1 MRSTIIHLLFF
12 IVLGC
17 VTTRSFA
24 QNFEVSA
31 TQAMMIDGETGSI
44 LYQKNSRTKFEPA
57 SLTKLM
63 TAEVVFHLLDS
74 GALHDDQLFH
84 ISVNAWR
91 TGGAPSR
98 TNTMFAPVNSDI
110 SVLDLLRGMI
120 IANGNDAAIALAEG
134 ISGSEEKFADLM
146 NERAK
151 ELGLNSSHF
160 VNATGLP
167 QNGQYT
173 TASDVI
179 CLSRYIA
186 LHYPKYFKIY
196 SEPEIT
202 WSKITQRNKNPL
214 FTMDIGAQGLANA
227 YSDSS
232 GFSTSAVIQNNNRQL
247 FLVLNGIKKEKDRP
261 IEAAKLLNWGMIAFK
276 FKQVFPKGAIVGYA
290 RVFGGLTPAVP
301 LSVKEPVDILMNIEK
316 KPVISAKIIYHGPL
330 DAPITP
336 DVEVGKLQIL
346 ANKTVLLEKPVF
358 TVNEVAE
365 TGLVGK
371 AKDALY
377 ELTIGWLRKYL

>member
-1 MRSTIIHLLFF
+1 MRSTIIHLLLF
-12 IVLGC
+12 IVLGG
-17 VTTRSFA
+17 VTTQSFA

-63 TAEVVFHLLDS
+63 TAEVVFHLLES
-74 GALHDDQLFH
+74 GELHEDQLVH

-120 IANGNDAAIALAEG
+120 VANGNDAAIALAEG

-186 LHYPKYFKIY
+186 THYPKYFKIY

-214 FTMDIGAQGLANA
+214 FAMDIGAQGLANA

-232 GFSTSAVIQNNNRQL
+232 GFSTSVVIQNNNRQL

-261 IEAAKLLNWGMIAFK
+261 IEAAKLLNWGMTAFE

-290 RVFGGLTPAVP
+290 RVFGGIMPVVP

-330 DAPITP
+330 DAPISP
-336 DVEVGKLQIL
+336 DVEVGKLQIF

-377 ELTIGWLRKYL
+377 ELTIGWLRKYI

>member
-1 MRSTIIHLLFF
+1 MRSTIIHLLLF
-12 IVLGC
+12 IVLGG
-17 VTTRSFA
+17 VTTQSLA

-63 TAEVVFHLLDS
+63 TAEMVFHLLES
-74 GALHDDQLFH
+74 GALHEDQLFH

-120 IANGNDAAIALAEG
+120 VANGNDAAIALAEG

-186 LHYPKYFKIY
+186 THYPKYFKIY

-202 WSKITQRNKNPL
+202 WNKITQRNKNPL
-214 FTMDIGAQGLANA
+214 FAMDIGAQGLANA

-232 GFSTSAVIQNNNRQL
+232 GFSTSVVIQNNNRQL

-261 IEAAKLLNWGMIAFK
+261 IEAAKLLNWGMTAFE

-290 RVFGGLTPAVP
+290 RVFGGIMPVVP

-330 DAPITP
+330 DAPISP
-336 DVEVGKLQIL
+336 DVEVGKLQIF

-377 ELTIGWLRKYL
+377 ELTIGWLRKYI

>member
-1 MRSTIIHLLFF
+1 MRAVIIYLFGSF
-12 IVLGC
+12 LFGSIA
-17 VTTRSFA
+17 TQSFA
-24 QNFEVSA
+24 QNFQITA
-31 TQAMMIDGETGSI
+31 TQAIMVDGETGSI
-44 LYQKNSRTKFEPA
+44 LYQKSPRTRFEPA
-57 SLTKLM
+57 SLAKLM
-63 TAEVVFHLLDS
+63 TAEVVFHLLES
-74 GALHDDQLFH
+74 GALREDQLFH

-120 IANGNDAAIALAEG
+120 IVNGNDAAIALAEG

-167 QNGQYT
+167 ENGQYT
-173 TASDVI
+173 NVSDVI
-179 CLSRYIA
+179 RLSRHIA
-186 LHYPKYFKIY
+186 HSYPKYFKIY
-196 SEPEIT
+196 SEPEIS

-214 FTMDIGAQGLANA
+214 FALNIGAEGFANA
-227 YSDSS
+227 FSESS

-261 IEAAKLLNWGMIAFK
+261 AEAAKLFNWGMTAFE
-276 FKQVFPKGAIVGYA
+276 FKQVFPKDVIVGYA
-290 RVFGGLTPAVP
+290 HVFGGKKPLVP
-301 LSVKEPVDILMNIEK
+301 LLVKEPVDILMNVEK
-316 KPVISAKIIYHGPL
+316 KSVISAKIIYHGPL
-330 DAPITP
+330 DAPVKA

-346 ANKTVLLEKPVF
+346 ADKTVLLEKPVF
-358 TVNEVAE
+358 TADEVAE

-377 ELTIGWLRKYL
+377 ELTLGWLRKYL

>member
-1 MRSTIIHLLFF
+1 MRSTIIHLLLF
-12 IVLGC
+12 IVLGG
-17 VTTRSFA
+17 VTTQSFA

-63 TAEVVFHLLDS
+63 TAEVVFHLLES
-74 GALHDDQLFH
+74 GALHEDQLFH

-110 SVLDLLRGMI
+110 CVLDLLRGMI
-120 IANGNDAAIALAEG
+120 VANGNDAAIALAEG

-186 LHYPKYFKIY
+186 THYPKYFKIY

-214 FTMDIGAQGLANA
+214 FAMDIGAQGLANA

-232 GFSTSAVIQNNNRQL
+232 GFSTSVVIQNNNRQL

-261 IEAAKLLNWGMIAFK
+261 IEAAKLLNWGMTAFE
-276 FKQVFPKGAIVGYA
+276 FKQVFPKGVIVGYA
-290 RVFGGLTPAVP
+290 RVFGGIMPVVP

-330 DAPITP
+330 DAPISP
-336 DVEVGKLQIL
+336 DVEVGKLQIF

-358 TVNEVAE
+358 TVNDVAE

-377 ELTIGWLRKYL
+377 ELTIGWLRKYI

>member
-1 MRSTIIHLLFF
+1 MRSTIIHLLLF
-12 IVLGC
+12 IVLGG
-17 VTTRSFA
+17 VTTQSFA

-63 TAEVVFHLLDS
+63 TAEVVFHLLES
-74 GALHDDQLFH
+74 GELHEDQLFH

-120 IANGNDAAIALAEG
+120 VANGNDAAIALAEG

-186 LHYPKYFKIY
+186 THYPKYFKIY

-214 FTMDIGAQGLANA
+214 FALDIGAQGLANA

-261 IEAAKLLNWGMIAFK
+261 IEAAKLLNWGMTAFE

-290 RVFGGLTPAVP
+290 RVFGGILPVVP
-301 LSVKEPVDILMNIEK
+301 LFVKEPVDILMNIEK

-330 DAPITP
+330 DAPISP
-336 DVEVGKLQIL
+336 DVEVGKLQIF

-377 ELTIGWLRKYL
+377 ELTIGWLRKYI

>member
-1 MRSTIIHLLFF
+1 MRSTIIKLLLSIFF
-12 IVLGC
+12 AF
-17 VTTRSFA
+17 VTSKSFG

-31 TQAMMIDGETGSI
+31 TQAIMIDGETGSI
-44 LYQKNSRTKFEPA
+44 LYQKSSHTKFEPA

-63 TAEVVFHLLDS
+63 TAELVFHLLDS
-74 GALHDDQLFH
+74 GALREDQLFH
-84 ISVNAWR
+84 ISINAWR

-120 IANGNDAAIALAEG
+120 IVNGNDAAIALAEG

-160 VNATGLP
+160 VNSTGLP

-173 TASDVI
+173 TASDIVR
-179 CLSRYIA
+179 LSRYIA
-186 LHYPKYFKIY
+186 THYPKYFKIY

-202 WSKITQRNKNPL
+202 WSRITQRNKNPL
-214 FTMDIGAQGLANA
+214 FALDIGAQGFANA

-232 GFSTSAVIQNNNRQL
+232 GFSTSAVIQNNDRQL

-261 IEAAKLLNWGMIAFK
+261 TEAAKLLNWGMNAFE
-276 FKQVFPKGAIVGYA
+276 FKQVFPKDVIVGYA
-290 RVFGGLTPAVP
+290 RVFGGVKPVVP
-301 LSVKEPVDILMNIEK
+301 LSVKEPVDILMNVEK
-316 KPVISAKIIYHGPL
+316 KPVISARIIYHGPL
-330 DAPITP
+330 DAPISP
-336 DVEVGKLQIL
+336 NVEVGKLQIL

-358 TVNEVAE
+358 TADEVEE

-377 ELTIGWLRKYL
+377 ELTIGWLRKYI

>member
-1 MRSTIIHLLFF
+1 MRSTIIHLLLF
-12 IVLGC
+12 IVLGG
-17 VTTRSFA
+17 VTTQSLA

-63 TAEVVFHLLDS
+63 TAEMVFHLLES
-74 GALHDDQLFH
+74 GALHEDQLFH

-120 IANGNDAAIALAEG
+120 VANGNDAAIALAEG

-186 LHYPKYFKIY
+186 THYPKYFKIY

-202 WSKITQRNKNPL
+202 WNKITQRNKNPL
-214 FTMDIGAQGLANA
+214 FAMDIGAQGLANA

-232 GFSTSAVIQNNNRQL
+232 GFSTSVVIQNNNRQL

-261 IEAAKLLNWGMIAFK
+261 IEAAKLLNWGMTAFE

-290 RVFGGLTPAVP
+290 RVFGGIMPVVP

-330 DAPITP
+330 DAPISP

-377 ELTIGWLRKYL
+377 ELTIGWLRKYI

>member
-1 MRSTIIHLLFF
+1 MRSTIIHLLLF
-12 IVLGC
+12 IVLGG
-17 VTTRSFA
+17 VTTQSFA

-63 TAEVVFHLLDS
+63 TAEVVFHLLES
-74 GALHDDQLFH
+74 GELHEDQLVH

-120 IANGNDAAIALAEG
+120 VANGNDAAIALAEG

-186 LHYPKYFKIY
+186 THYPKYFKIY

-214 FTMDIGAQGLANA
+214 FAMDIGAQGLANA

-232 GFSTSAVIQNNNRQL
+232 GFSTSVVIQNNNRQL

-261 IEAAKLLNWGMIAFK
+261 IEAAKLLNWGMTAFE

-290 RVFGGLTPAVP
+290 RVFGGIMPVVP

-330 DAPITP
+330 DAPISP

-377 ELTIGWLRKYL
+377 ELTIGWLRKYI

>member
-1 MRSTIIHLLFF
+1 MRTIIIYFF
-12 IVLGC
+12 VVIFLGISSIH
-17 VTTRSFA
+17 SFA
-24 QNFEVSA
+24 QNFPVTA
-31 TQAMMIDGETGSI
+31 TQVVMMDGETGSV
-44 LYQKNSRTKFEPA
+44 LYQKNAKARFEPA

-63 TAEVVFHLLDS
+63 TAELVFHLLDS
-74 GALHDDQLFH
+74 GKLHEEDLFH

-110 SVLDLLRGMI
+110 TVLDLLRGMI

-134 ISGSEEKFADLM
+134 ISGSEDKFAIMM
-146 NERAK
+146 NDRAQ
-151 ELGLNSSHF
+151 ELGLSSSHF

-173 TASDVI
+173 TASDI
-179 CLSRYIA
+179 IRLSRHIA
-186 LHYPKYFKIY
+186 ITYPKYFKLY

-214 FTMDIGAQGLANA
+214 LTMDLGADGLANA
-227 YSDSS
+227 YSESS
-232 GFSTSAVIQNNNRQL
+232 GFSISAAIRKNNRQL
-247 FLVLNGIKKEKDRP
+247 FLTLNGIQKEKDRP
-261 IEAAKLLNWGMIAFK
+261 AEAAKLLNWGMSAFN
-276 FKQVFPKGAIVGYA
+276 FKQVFEKDEVVGYA
-290 RVFGGLTPAVP
+290 RVFGGEKSTVP
-301 LSVKEPVDILMNIEK
+301 LKVKEPVDILINIEK
-316 KPVISAKIIYHGPL
+316 PPIISAKIIYHGPL
-330 DAPITP
+330 DAPILPNT
-336 DVEVGKLQIL
+336 EVGKLQIL
-346 ANKTVLLEKPVF
+346 ANKNVLIERPIF
-358 TVNEVAE
+358 TANGITE

>member
-1 MRSTIIHLLFF
+1 MRSTIIHLLLF
-12 IVLGC
+12 IVLGG
-17 VTTRSFA
+17 VTTQSFA

-63 TAEVVFHLLDS
+63 TAEVVFHLLES
-74 GALHDDQLFH
+74 GALREDQLFH

-110 SVLDLLRGMI
+110 SVLDLVRGMI
-120 IANGNDAAIALAEG
+120 VANGNDAAIALAEG

-186 LHYPKYFKIY
+186 THYPKYFKIY

-214 FTMDIGAQGLANA
+214 FAMDIGAQGLANA

-232 GFSTSAVIQNNNRQL
+232 GFSTSVVIQNNNRQL

-261 IEAAKLLNWGMIAFK
+261 IEAAKLLNWGMTAFE

-290 RVFGGLTPAVP
+290 RVFGGIMPVVP

-330 DAPITP
+330 DAPISP

-377 ELTIGWLRKYL
+377 ELTIGWLRKYI

>member
-1 MRSTIIHLLFF
+1 MRTIIIHFF
-12 IVLGC
+12 VVIFFGIFLAP
-17 VTTRSFA
+17 SFA
-24 QNFEVSA
+24 QNYPVTA
-31 TQAMMIDGETGSI
+31 TQVEMIDGETGSI
-44 LYQKNSRTKFEPA
+44 LYQKNARARFEPA

-74 GALHDDQLFH
+74 GKLREEELFH

-110 SVLDLLRGMI
+110 TVLDLLRGMI

-134 ISGSEEKFADLM
+134 ISGSEEKFAIMM
-146 NERAK
+146 NDRAR
-151 ELGLNSSHF
+151 ELGLLSSHF

-173 TASDVI
+173 TAGDI
-179 CLSRYIA
+179 IKLSRYIA
-186 LHYPKYFKIY
+186 ITYPKYFKLY

-214 FTMDIGAQGLANA
+214 MTMDLGAEGLANA
-227 YSDSS
+227 YSESS
-232 GFSTSAVIQNNNRQL
+232 GFSISAAIRNNNRQL

-261 IEAAKLLNWGMIAFK
+261 TEAAKLLNWGMSAFD
-276 FKQVFPKGAIVGYA
+276 FKQVFEEDEIVGYA
-290 RVFGGLTPAVP
+290 RVFGGEKSTVP
-301 LSVKEPVDILMNIEK
+301 LKVKEPVYILINNEK
-316 KPVISAKIIYHGPL
+316 PPTTYAKIIYHGPL
-330 DAPITP
+330 DAPISP
-336 DVEVGKLQIL
+336 DTEVGKLQIL
-346 ANKTVLLEKPVF
+346 ANKNVLLERPVF
-358 TVNEVAE
+358 TVNGITE

>member
-1 MRSTIIHLLFF
+1 MRSTIIHLLLF
-12 IVLGC
+12 IVLGG
-17 VTTRSFA
+17 VTTQSLA

-63 TAEVVFHLLDS
+63 TAEVVFHLLES
-74 GALHDDQLFH
+74 GELHEDQLVH

-120 IANGNDAAIALAEG
+120 VANGNDAAIALAEG

-179 CLSRYIA
+179 RLSRYIA
-186 LHYPKYFKIY
+186 THYPKYFKIY

-214 FTMDIGAQGLANA
+214 FAMDIGAQGLANA

-232 GFSTSAVIQNNNRQL
+232 GFSTSVVIQNNNRQL

-261 IEAAKLLNWGMIAFK
+261 IEAAKLLNWAMTAFE

-290 RVFGGLTPAVP
+290 RVFGGIMPVVP

-330 DAPITP
+330 DAPISP

-377 ELTIGWLRKYL
+377 ELTIGWLRKYI

>member
-1 MRSTIIHLLFF
+1 MRSTIIHLLLF
-12 IVLGC
+12 IVLGG
-17 VTTRSFA
+17 VTTQSLA

-63 TAEVVFHLLDS
+63 TAEVVFHLLES
-74 GALHDDQLFH
+74 GALHEDQLFH

-120 IANGNDAAIALAEG
+120 VANGNDAAIALAEG

-186 LHYPKYFKIY
+186 THYPKYFKIY

-214 FTMDIGAQGLANA
+214 FAMDIGAQGLANA

-232 GFSTSAVIQNNNRQL
+232 GFSTSVVIQNNNRQL

-261 IEAAKLLNWGMIAFK
+261 IEAAKLLNWAMTAFE

-290 RVFGGLTPAVP
+290 RVFGGIMPVVP
-301 LSVKEPVDILMNIEK
+301 LAVKEPVDILMNIEK

-330 DAPITP
+330 DAPISP

-377 ELTIGWLRKYL
+377 ELTIGWLRKYI

>member
-1 MRSTIIHLLFF
+1 MRSTIIHLLLF
-12 IVLGC
+12 IVLGG
-17 VTTRSFA
+17 VTTQSLA

-63 TAEVVFHLLDS
+63 TAEVVFHLLES
-74 GALHDDQLFH
+74 GALHEDQLFH

-120 IANGNDAAIALAEG
+120 VANGNDAAIALAEG

-179 CLSRYIA
+179 RLSRYIA
-186 LHYPKYFKIY
+186 THYPKYFKIY

-214 FTMDIGAQGLANA
+214 FAMDIGAQGLANA

-232 GFSTSAVIQNNNRQL
+232 GFSTSVVIQNNNRQL

-261 IEAAKLLNWGMIAFK
+261 IEAAKLLNWAMTAFE

-290 RVFGGLTPAVP
+290 RVFGGIMPVVP

-330 DAPITP
+330 DAPISP

-377 ELTIGWLRKYL
+377 ELTIGWLRKYI

>member
-1 MRSTIIHLLFF
+1 MRSTIIHLLLF
-12 IVLGC
+12 IVLGG
-17 VTTRSFA
+17 VTTQSLA

-63 TAEVVFHLLDS
+63 TAEVVFHLLES
-74 GALHDDQLFH
+74 GELHEDQLVH

-120 IANGNDAAIALAEG
+120 VANGNDAAIALAEG

-186 LHYPKYFKIY
+186 THYPKYFKIY

-202 WSKITQRNKNPL
+202 WSKITQRNKNP
-214 FTMDIGAQGLANA
+214 FFAMDIGAQGLANA

-232 GFSTSAVIQNNNRQL
+232 GFSTSVVIQNNNRQL

-261 IEAAKLLNWGMIAFK
+261 IEAAKLLNWGMTAFE

-290 RVFGGLTPAVP
+290 RVFGGIMPVVP

-330 DAPITP
+330 DAPISP

-377 ELTIGWLRKYL
+377 ELTIGWLRKYI